1 MKNFPRQRLSF
12 KEKSADNYRW
22 AKDTLDSIISQH
34 IVDPTA
40 GNFLR
45 SEYNRKLS
53 NYQLFNNILNQ
64 ADFEKECNPFGI
76 EIGQFKDTV
85 QPYNKTY
92 NKIQVLLGDELQRP
106 FHYKAILTNAEGVK
120 SKLAHRDA
128 LLRQF
133 VYSKIQET
141 ISQIS
146 QGYDKQ
152 FVDEAL
158 PQILDPQEIDKMMKT
173 SYLDAR
179 EILGNKILAYL
190 AKQLNIRS
198 KKNEAF
204 KHALIAGEE
213 FVYVGEENNNPVL
226 DILNPLGVFYHKSP
240 DTRFIQD
247 SLYAGY
253 RTYMTSGEILDQFG
267 DYLTEEEAKKIDST
281 FEGKFGMRSDY
292 IGPTMKYGHDD
303 FNYLDYWNH
312 TYTDGQYSSPD
323 TTDDHLVYHV
333 EWRSQR
339 KVGFLTF
346 TNEFGDEQ
354 VEIISE
360 DFKLLPK
367 TYEVVKTK
375 GEYNRTVTT
384 YEWDDLEGNHFS
396 LEWKWIPE
404 IWSGVR
410 IDSDIYVMIGPKKYQ
425 FRTEDD
431 PYNVKLGYHGVVFSS
446 TNAPAVS
453 LMDRMKPFQYL
464 YFLVMHKLKKL
475 IAQDQGKVFHFDIS
489 MVDPKVGL
497 EKTLYY
503 LKELNIDFFNPLENA
518 DMPGQN
524 QRGKVH
530 GSTDWSNMQNIL
542 SYVQLLSALDAQISD
557 VAGVNRQREGQV
569 APTEAV
575 TNAQSNIAMSAVI
588 TEIFFD
594 AHQALWE
601 QVLSS
606 LLQTATQCYRG
617 KKVFKQYVLD
627 DMSLATL
634 DMSPESL
641 DNAELG
647 IFVSNAAQ
655 DKLMFDALR
664 NMGEALTRANKA
676 SFSDLIN
683 LYSDISTEE
692 LKRQI
697 RDSEQRAIEQQNQQ
711 LQAQIKAEEEAQ
723 ARQHA
728 FEMQKLGIET
738 DTKIKV
744 AEIQS
749 FAFQKDQDV
758 NNNKI
763 PDQLEIAKFRHNVE
777 TENRKLDM
785 EEDRIELEKE
795 KVDIQRKSANRKT
808 T

>member
-12 KEKSADNYRW
+12 KEKSQDDYRW
-22 AKDTLDSIISQH
+22 AKDVMDAIISQH

-40 GNFLR
+40 GNFLQT
-45 SEYNRKLS
+45 EYNRKLS

-76 EIGQFKDTV
+76 EVGQFKDTV

-106 FHYKAILTNAEGVK
+106 FHYKAVLVNSEGVK
-120 SKLAHRDA
+120 SKLAHRDF

-133 VYSKIQET
+133 VYSKMQEVL
-141 ISQIS
+141 SQIS
-146 QGYDKQ
+146 QSYDKQ
-152 FVDEAL
+152 FVDESISEVL
-158 PQILDPQEIDKMMKT
+158 SPEEINKMMRT

-179 EILGNKILAYL
+179 EILGNKILNYL
-190 AKQLNIRS
+190 TKTLLIRS

-213 FVYVGEENNNPVL
+213 FVYVGEENGNPVI
-226 DILNPLGVFYHKSP
+226 DVLNPLGVFYHKSP

-253 RTYMTSGEILDQFG
+253 RTYMTSAEVLDAFG
-267 DYLTEEEAKKIDST
+267 DYLTEEQAKRIDST

-312 TYTDGQYSSPD
+312 TQHDGQYSSHNQ
-323 TTDDHLVYHV
+323 DDHIVHHV

-354 VEIISE
+354 TELVSE
-360 DFKLLPK
+360 DFKLLPE
-367 TYEVVKTK
+367 TYEVVKSK
-375 GEYNRTVTT
+375 GLFNRNITT
-384 YEWDDLEGNHFS
+384 YEWEDLSGTRFS
-396 LEWKWIPE
+396 LEWKWVPE
-404 IWSGVR
+404 VWTGVR
-410 IDSDIYVMIGPKKYQ
+410 IDSDIYTMIGPRQYQ
-425 FRTEDD
+425 FRSMDN
-431 PYNVKLGYHGVVFSS
+431 PYDIKLGYHGVVYSS
-446 TNAPAVS
+446 MNAPAVS

-489 MVDPKVGL
+489 MVDPKLGL
-497 EKTLYY
+497 EKTIYY

-518 DMPGQN
+518 DQPGQN
-524 QRGKVH
+524 QRGKVA

-542 SYVQLLSALDAQISD
+542 NYVQLLASLDAQISD

-569 APTEAV
+569 SATEAV
-575 TNAQSNIAMSAVI
+575 TNAQSNIAMSALI

-594 AHQALWE
+594 AHQTLWE
-601 QVLSS
+601 QVLNS
-606 LLQTATQCYRG
+606 LLQTATQCFRG
-617 KKVFKQYVLD
+617 KKIFKQYVLD
-627 DMSLATL
+627 DMSLSTL
-634 DMSPESL
+634 EMSPESL

-647 IFVSNAAQ
+647 IFVSNQAQ
-655 DKLMFDALR
+655 DKALFDALR

-683 LYSDISTEE
+683 LYSSISTED
-692 LKRQI
+692 LKREI
-697 RDSEQRAIEQQNQQ
+697 RASEERQVQVQQQQ
-711 LQAQIKAEEEAQ
+711 LQEQLRSAEEQQ

-728 FEMQKLGIET
+728 FEVQKLDKELA
-738 DTKIKV
+738 TKIRV

-749 FAFQKDQDV
+749 FAFQKDQDL
-758 NNNKI
+758 NDNKV
-763 PDQLEIAKFRHNVE
+763 PDQLELAKFQHDI
-777 TENRKLDM
+777 KLAEEQMEM
-785 EEDRIELEKE
+785 EEKRLELEKE

-808 T
+808 N

>member
-1 MKNFPRQRLSF
+1 MKKFPRQRLSF
-12 KEKSADNYRW
+12 KEKSANNFRW
-22 AKDTLDSIISQH
+22 AHDTIDSIVSQH

-45 SEYNRKLS
+45 TEYNRKLS

-64 ADFEKECNPFGI
+64 ADFERECNPFGI
-76 EIGQFKDTV
+76 EVGQFKDTV

-106 FHYKAILTNAEGVK
+106 FHYKAVLTNAEGVK
-120 SKLAHRDA
+120 SKLAHRDM

-133 VYSKIQET
+133 VYAKIQET

-146 QGYDKQ
+146 QNYDKQ
-152 FVDEAL
+152 LVDEAL
-158 PQILDPQEIDKMMKT
+158 PNIMSPEEIDKMMKT
-173 SYLDAR
+173 SYLDSR

-190 AKQLNIRS
+190 FKALGIKS

-213 FVYVGEENNNPVL
+213 FVYVGEENGNPVL
-226 DILNPLGVFYHKSP
+226 EILNPLGVFYHKSP
-240 DTRFIQD
+240 DVRFIQD

-253 RTYMTSGEILDQFG
+253 RTYMTSGEVLDQFG

-281 FEGKFGMRSDY
+281 FEGKFGIRSDF

-303 FNYLDYWNH
+303 FSYLDYWNH
-312 TYTDGQYSSPD
+312 TQFDGQYSSAD
-323 TTDDHLVYHV
+323 QDDHLVYHV

-354 VEIISE
+354 TELVSE
-360 DFKLLPK
+360 DFDMLPK
-367 TYEVVKTK
+367 AYEVVRTK
-375 GEYNRTVTT
+375 GVYGRNITT
-384 YEWDDLEGNHFS
+384 YEWDDLMGNHFS
-396 LEWKWIPE
+396 LEWKWVPE

-410 IDSDIYVMIGPKKYQ
+410 IDSDIYVMVGPKQYQ
-425 FRTEDD
+425 FRSMDD
-431 PYNVKLGYHGVVFSS
+431 PYNIKLGYHGVVMSS
-446 TNAPAVS
+446 TNAPSVS

-569 APTEAV
+569 SATEAV
-575 TNAQSNIAMSAVI
+575 TNAQSNIAMSALI

-594 AHQALWE
+594 AHQTLWE
-601 QVLSS
+601 QVLES
-606 LLQTATQCYRG
+606 LLQTATQCFRG
-617 KKVFKQYVLD
+617 KKIFKQYILD

-634 DMSPESL
+634 EMSPESL
-641 DNAELG
+641 DNAQLG
-647 IFVSNAAQ
+647 IFVSNSMQ
-655 DKLMFDALR
+655 DKAMFDALR

-683 LYSDISTEE
+683 LYSSISAEE
-692 LKRQI
+692 LKREI
-697 RDSEQRAIEQQNQQ
+697 RSSEEAAMKMQQEQLQQQ
-711 LQAQIKAEEEAQ
+711 LQAQEQEQ

-758 NNNKI
+758 NNNQV
-763 PDQLEIAKFRHNVE
+763 PDQLEIAKFRHEAQMDEKDHELAEKKLELDKQKVE
-777 TENRKLDM
+777 
-785 EEDRIELEKE
+785 
-795 KVDIQRKSANRKT
+795 IQRSSANKKT